1 MDFVNVCIYVVSGVE
16 FLCHRV
22 PLGTR
27 RHHSAV
33 ICGPDYPNPYAS
45 LTSTG
50 SLFFISSSHPL
61 SFLPFFCFLCLSG
74 FFQFPFEGF
83 LNTVFFSSLFFIYR
97 LVLSFPVSRIA
108 GLIQYLAFSHWLLS
122 PSNMHL
128 PFLHVFSRLASFFL
142 VLNNN
147 PPVRMDHSV
156 SVHHLVRDTLT
167 ASQCCSDAYRCC
179 KHL

>member
-1 MDFVNVCIYVVSGVE
+1 MPQGPPRDTQTSLCCHLWSRLSKPLCVTHFHWVIVFYF
-16 FLCHRV
+16 FLSS
-22 PLGTR
+22 PFL
-27 RHHSAV
+27 S
-33 ICGPDYPNPYAS
+33 S
-45 LTSTG
+45 FL
-50 SLFFISSSHPL
+50 LFSL
-61 SFLPFFCFLCLSG
+61 SFWIFSIPFRRFSRTLF
-74 FFQFPFEGF
+74 
-83 LNTVFFSSLFFIYR
+83 FFSSLFFIYR